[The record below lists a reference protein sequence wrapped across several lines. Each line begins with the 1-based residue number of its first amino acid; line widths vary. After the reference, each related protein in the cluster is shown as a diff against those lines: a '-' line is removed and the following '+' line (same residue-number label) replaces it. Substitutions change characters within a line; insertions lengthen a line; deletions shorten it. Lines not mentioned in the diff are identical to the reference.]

1 MRLVEV
7 LVGHGGARRIGGW
20 DAVARENADNTQ
32 FRVRVNWQGD
42 AGRGVDGDELGAD
55 AACGSCYR
63 AWALAWRIDKH
74 AVCSNNGAS

>member
-20 DAVARENADNTQ
+20 DAAASQNADNTQ

-42 AGRGVDGDELGAD
+42 AGRGVDGDELGAV
-55 AACGSCYR
+55 S
-63 AWALAWRIDKH
+63 
-74 AVCSNNGAS
+74 V